1 MPAPASDLPAVAP
14 APPRSPRPRL
24 GRLLSRYGIIVVFF
38 VLCVVLTFANE
49 FFLTWGNWAN
59 VLRQTSINGILAI
72 GMTFVVLCGGIDLS
86 VGSLLAISGMVAGS
100 LVTGMNAHHP
110 IVGILA
116 GVATGTVLGSINGVL
131 VARLAVPP
139 FVATLGMLSVGRGL
153 TFIYSDGMPIPNLSP
168 GFRFIGQGDLLHIPM
183 PVVLL
188 LVVFAVCYFVLTYTT
203 YGRYVYAVG
212 GSEKS
217 AKTSGINTRLITFT
231 VYVISGALAGLA
243 GQVLAAR
250 TTSALPQAGVSYE
263 LDAIAAV
270 VIGGTSLS
278 MGGVGSLVGTLF
290 GALIIG
296 VINNGLDLMGVSS
309 YYQQVIKGIIIV
321 AAVLLDTFTRKRQ
334 Q

>member
-1 MPAPASDLPAVAP
+1 MPELASPLPAVTAS
-14 APPRSPRPRL
+14 PPRPVRSRI
-24 GRLLSRYGIIVVFF
+24 GRLVSRYGIVVVF
-38 VLCVVLTFANE
+38 VALCVALTFANE

-72 GMTFVVLCGGIDLS
+72 GMTFVVLSGGIDLS

-100 LVTGMNAHHP
+100 LVTGVHAHHP
-110 IVGILA
+110 LLGILA
-116 GVATGTVLGSINGVL
+116 GVATGTVLGAINGVL
-131 VARLAVPP
+131 VARLLVPP

-153 TFIYSDGMPIPNLSP
+153 TFIYSDGMPIPNLST
-168 GFRFIGQGDLLHIPM
+168 GFRFIGQGDLLGVPM
-183 PVVLL
+183 PVVIL
-188 LVVFAVCYFVLTYTT
+188 LVVFAVCWFALTHTT

-217 AKTSGINTRLITFT
+217 AKTSGINTRLVTFA
-231 VYVISGALAGLA
+231 VYVVSGALAGLA

-278 MGGVGSLVGTLF
+278 KGGVGSVVGTLF

-321 AAVLLDTFTRKRQ
+321 AAVLLDNFTRKRQ
-334 Q
+334 A

>member
-1 MPAPASDLPAVAP
+1 
-14 APPRSPRPRL
+14 
-24 GRLLSRYGIIVVFF
+24 
-38 VLCVVLTFANE
+38 
-49 FFLTWGNWAN
+49 
-59 VLRQTSINGILAI
+59 
-72 GMTFVVLCGGIDLS
+72 
-86 VGSLLAISGMVAGS
+86 
-100 LVTGMNAHHP
+100 
-110 IVGILA
+110 
-116 GVATGTVLGSINGVL
+116 
-131 VARLAVPP
+131 
-139 FVATLGMLSVGRGL
+139 
-153 TFIYSDGMPIPNLSP
+153 
-168 GFRFIGQGDLLHIPM
+168 M

-188 LVVFAVCYFVLTYTT
+188 LAVFAVCYFVLTYTT

-217 AKTSGINTRLITFT
+217 AKTSGINTRLVTFT

-278 MGGVGSLVGTLF
+278 MGGVGTLVGTLF